1 MLVQEIKASIKQIEE
16 ANKLSSLSKIAGE
29 DREPDF
35 IDIDLSNEDLSDA
48 DLSGMNLR
56 AADLKDAN
64 FSGAYL
70 EEAILGQSVARSALL
85 SIIKEAFERFVQI
98 SIKDRFSKIE
108 TAPSCPLNN

>member
-56 AADLKDAN
+56 AADLRGINLSNAD
-64 FSGAYL
+64 
-70 EEAILGQSVARSALL
+70 LGFDRDTC
-85 SIIKEAFERFVQI
+85 KFVPHLPV
-98 SIKDRFSKIE
+98 
-108 TAPSCPLNN
+108 TLTV